1 MSPVAKA
8 GLVHV
13 AVKLASLGGP
23 SVHLA
28 ASPGAGELPAARRV
42 LMAEGWLRGRGEGPV
57 SSHILRCS

>member
-28 ASPGAGELPAARRV
+28 ASRGAGELPAARRV
-42 LMAEGWLRGRGEGPV
+42 LMAEGWL
-57 SSHILRCS
+57 

>member
-23 SVHLA
+23 VVHLA
-28 ASPGAGELPAARRV
+28 ASGGAGELGAAQSGR
-42 LMAEGWLRGRGEGPV
+42 MAEGWL
-57 SSHILRCS
+57 